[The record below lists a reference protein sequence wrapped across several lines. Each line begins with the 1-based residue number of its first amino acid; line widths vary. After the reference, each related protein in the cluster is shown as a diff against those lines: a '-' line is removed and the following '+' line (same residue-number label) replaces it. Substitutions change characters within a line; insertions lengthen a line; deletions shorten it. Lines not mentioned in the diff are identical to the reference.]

1 MLTDYLLIL
10 ADMLND
16 KFQFVGI
23 MVYEAITLS
32 GCLYFW
38 GQFAPERERMKE
50 ITISSEE
57 MIDLLETINYMSQ
70 PPDLEFSDIAE
81 EVEIRVQRP
90 E

>member
-1 MLTDYLLIL
+1 
-10 ADMLND
+10 
-16 KFQFVGI
+16 
-23 MVYEAITLS
+23 
-32 GCLYFW
+32 
-38 GQFAPERERMKE
+38 MKE

-70 PPDLEFSDIAE
+70 PPDLEISDIAE